1 MGDIA
6 VRQLTWRTFKPGT
19 LRIDSEGVG
28 TRQGAEQTGSYPWDQ
43 VRQVCFDE
51 PGRAKASVQ
60 ANALIGVL
68 GLSGRTEYS
77 LITVS
82 VEDKEDKDLFFATPH
97 AMVRWRAMSDRM
109 LDQVPE
115 LAAKLTIDGAAIGV
129 DPYPA
134 AATAPAQAASP
145 AHRIIV
151 IEDIGRLGDLKDSG
165 RLTPAEF
172 NAKKAELLTRL

>member
-6 VRQLTWRTFKPGT
+6 VRQLAWRTFKPGT
-19 LRIDSEGVG
+19 LRIDTEGVS
-28 TRQGAEQTGSYPWDQ
+28 TRMGAEQTGSFEWDQ
-43 VRQVCFDE
+43 VQRVCFDE
-51 PGRAKASVQ
+51 PGRAKASAQ

-68 GLSGRTEYS
+68 GLNVRAEYS
-77 LITVS
+77 LITVGL
-82 VEDKEDKDLFFATPH
+82 EDKELFFATPH
-97 AMVRWRAMSDRM
+97 AMRRWRAMKERM
-109 LDQVPE
+109 VDQVRP
-115 LAAKLTIDGAAIGV
+115 LAAKLHIDGAAIGV

-134 AATAPAQAASP
+134 SAP
-145 AHRIIV
+145 RIIV